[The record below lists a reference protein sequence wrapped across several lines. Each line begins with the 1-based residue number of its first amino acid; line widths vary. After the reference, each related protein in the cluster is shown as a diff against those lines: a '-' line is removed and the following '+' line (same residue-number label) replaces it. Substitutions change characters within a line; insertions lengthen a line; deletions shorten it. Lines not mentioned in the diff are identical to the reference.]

1 MAASRPN
8 KDDGEWIIYKGDM
21 PIDDFLKRNP
31 PTQIECSQYSWISVW
46 RHSDFS
52 KMKSPDKASLLK
64 EWKCNME
71 TSGKITSDYI
81 LQLAEEYDYKTGKWL
96 IYSKWPAIDNVWKR
110 VAKAVVAGK
119 LGCSAKVSTH
129 DPEEKTHVICVY
141 TEDFTN
147 EDHVRKVEQNLR
159 KEGITERMTYKPD
172 IYTTL
177 GIYRKNPWGLR
188 PTVYSSHP

>member
-21 PIDDFLKRNP
+21 PIDDFLKRNR

-64 EWKCNME
+64 EWESNMK

-96 IYSKWPAIDNVWKR
+96 IYSKW
-110 VAKAVVAGK
+110 
-119 LGCSAKVSTH
+119 
-129 DPEEKTHVICVY
+129 
-141 TEDFTN
+141 
-147 EDHVRKVEQNLR
+147 
-159 KEGITERMTYKPD
+159 
-172 IYTTL
+172 
-177 GIYRKNPWGLR
+177 
-188 PTVYSSHP
+188 